1 MKNKTAIIISGLLE
15 NLSDNFI
22 QFVESLEGRVDTY
35 VHTWNTP
42 ENLRWVNKLMRYQDR
57 TTITINMEVP
67 MYEEKKYSLLHST
80 YQAANLI
87 PNLYDYNTVIKFKP
101 DLETE
106 HIDYSQNVEQYFNE
120 AAIHANP
127 LLNGRK
133 KEEFIYG
140 RYLYKTLD
148 ERMFTAYP
156 EGIEKL
162 FKRKYSDFFDDI
174 YAINSYLEKK
184 YTENYE
190 GSILWTN
197 YIKERKLGIIQDLT
211 LKLPNCKTKS
221 Y

>member
-1 MKNKTAIIISGLLE
+1 MAKAVIISGLLT

-22 QFVESLEGRVDTY
+22 KFIEGLGEEVHTY

-42 ENLRWVNKLMRYQDR
+42 DNLRWVNKLMRYQHK
-57 TTITINMEVP
+57 TSITVNMEVP
-67 MYEEKKYSLLHST
+67 MYEEKKYLILHST

-87 PNLYDYNTVIKFKP
+87 NNLYDYSTIIKFKP
-101 DLETE
+101 NLETDR
-106 HIDYSQNVEQYFNE
+106 ITYNKNVEQYFTE
-120 AAIHANP
+120 AAIHAHP
-127 LLNGRK
+127 LLDGRK

-148 ERMFTAYP
+148 ERMFTTYP

-162 FKRKYSDFFDDI
+162 FHRSYTDFFDDI
-174 YAINSYLEKK
+174 YGLDSYLKKK
-184 YTENYE
+184 YVENYE

>member
-1 MKNKTAIIISGLLE
+1 MAKAVIISGLLT
-15 NLSDNFI
+15 NFSDNFI
-22 QFVESLEGRVDTY
+22 KFIEDLDEEVHTY
-35 VHTWNTP
+35 VSTWNTS
-42 ENLRWVNKLMRYQDR
+42 ENLRWVNKLMRHQYKTR
-57 TTITINMEVP
+57 ITINMEVP
-67 MYEEKKYSLLHST
+67 MYEEKKYLLLHST

-87 PNLYDYNTVIKFKP
+87 YDLNDYSTIIKFKP
-101 DLETE
+101 DLETDR
-106 HIDYSQNVEQYFNE
+106 IKYDKNVEQYFTE
-120 AAIHANP
+120 AAVHAYP

-133 KEEFIYG
+133 KEEFVYG

-162 FKRKYSDFFDDI
+162 FKRSYTDFFDDI
-174 YAINSYLEKK
+174 YALDSYLKKK

-211 LKLPNCKTKS
+211 LKLPNCKN
-221 Y
+221 